1 MRDLFTEVGLIFKS
15 TPSRRGRQSTVRAF
29 TCSSDLNPL
38 PHAEGDVYVRS
49 PPDGMENLNPLP
61 HAEGDF
67 ADSVVAAN
75 DKIFKSTPSRRGRR
89 TAQIRRCRA
98 RLFKSTPSR
107 RGRLLSFL
115 STSTA
120 VLFKSTPSRR
130 GRPIYSN
137 RHTIDTHLNPLPH
150 AEGDLTFAR

>member
-75 DKIFKSTPSRRGRR
+75 DKIFKSTPSRRGRLDICKI
-89 TAQIRRCRA
+89 TDARC
-98 RLFKSTPSR
+98 
-107 RGRLLSFL
+107 
-115 STSTA
+115 
-120 VLFKSTPSRR
+120 
-130 GRPIYSN
+130 
-137 RHTIDTHLNPLPH
+137 DLNPLPH
-150 AEGDLTFAR
+150 AEGDC